1 MNANALEEKI
11 ETAQQCLAALL
22 RRADELPLPQE
33 KFFAILL
40 EELFVNLKELQ
51 GSIEEL
57 HSKNEEL
64 TYSYLTWESAL
75 QQCQMN
81 YGSLV
86 GAQGELVCRFQSV
99 GTITFVNTT
108 FANYFGKQPQE
119 LIGQNWISMAL
130 EAEQEALL
138 KHLASLSRGNS
149 LGTIEHRVK
158 LSNGEI
164 RWQKWHHRAIFNAE
178 GDFIEFLSRGQDIIC
193 SAFFQCQPTGEGKK
207 ELQALQTW
215 DAPDGWNGNPTPN
228 FVHPQQAEKKTPL
241 TNKRLPEVLD
251 ALPGVVAW
259 ISADLKFLGV
269 NRYLAS
275 TWGLPPETFI
285 GKKVGSLTNFVDF
298 RQFVQKFFH
307 SPMEQS
313 SQEVKIEVDGTLR
326 YYLFVGYQYGS
337 PGEAVFLGTDVTK
350 YKQTQQQIEAAIA
363 EKEICLQAL
372 HHRIKDNFQS
382 IYSLLQF
389 QSNKIKDR
397 RLLELLRDIQSRLK
411 TMGLLHQKLYHYPD
425 STKVNLAEYI
435 QDLANYLFLTY
446 YQESNKVVLKLQ
458 MDRVDAGIKTAI
470 ACGQIITELLS
481 NSLKHAFPKD
491 KKNEIF
497 IKLMHNSYGK
507 LVLIVGDNGVG
518 LPEKIDFNNCQSLG
532 LRLVKFLIK
541 DIQGYS
547 EINGNNGTT
556 FKISFQSSV

>member
-22 RRADELPLPQE
+22 RRADELLLPQE
-33 KFFAILL
+33 KFFATLL
-40 EELFVNLKELQ
+40 EELFVNLKQLQ

-57 HSKNEEL
+57 QSKNEEL
-64 TYSYLTWESAL
+64 TYSYLAWETAL

-86 GAQGELVCRFQSV
+86 GAQGELVCRFESI
-99 GTITFVNTT
+99 GTITFVNPT

-130 EAEQEALL
+130 EADQEALL
-138 KHLASLSRGNS
+138 KHLASLNRGNS
-149 LGTIEHRVK
+149 LGTREHRVK

-164 RWQKWHHRAIFNAE
+164 RWQQWHHQAIFNTE
-178 GDFIEFLSRGQDIIC
+178 GEFIEFLSRGQDIIC
-193 SAFFQCQPTGEGKK
+193 SAFFRC
-207 ELQALQTW
+207 
-215 DAPDGWNGNPTPN
+215 
-228 FVHPQQAEKKTPL
+228 QQAENKRVSEKRDGENSQQTRRIEISPHISFTQKKTPL
-241 TNKRLPEVLD
+241 TNKQLPEVLD
-251 ALPGVVAW
+251 ILPGAVAW

-269 NRYLAS
+269 NRYLAR

-285 GKKVGSLTNFVDF
+285 GEEVGSLKNLVDF
-298 RQFVQKFFH
+298 RKFVQKFFH

-313 SQEVKIEVDGTLR
+313 SQEVEIEVDGTLR

-337 PGEAVFLGTDVTK
+337 PGEAVFLGTDITE
-350 YKQTQQQIEAAIA
+350 YKQTQQQLEAAIA
-363 EKEICLQAL
+363 EKEICLQKL
-372 HHRIKDNFQS
+372 HHRVKNNFQT

-389 QSNKIKDR
+389 QSSQIKDR

-425 STKVNLAEYI
+425 ATKVNLADYI
-435 QDLANYLFLTY
+435 QDLANYLFIAY

-458 MDRVDAGIKTAI
+458 MDRVDTGIKTAI

-481 NSLKHAFPKD
+481 NSLKHDFT
-491 KKNEIF
+491 KKNKKEIF
-497 IKLMHNSYGK
+497 INLTHSSSGK
-507 LVLIVGDNGVG
+507 MVLIVGDNGVG

-532 LRLVKFLIK
+532 LRLVSFLIQE
-541 DIQGYS
+541 IQGYS
-547 EINGNNGTT
+547 EINGDKGTT
-556 FKISFQSSV
+556 FKISFQDAAL